1 MSQELKIV
9 RSTKE
14 QNAQKSQERKS
25 AKNIK
30 NLVMSTKE
38 LRVKKS

>member
-9 RSTKE
+9 RST
-14 QNAQKSQERKS
+14 
-25 AKNIK
+25 KNIK

-38 LRVKKS
+38 LRVKKAKNIKVKSIKELKE